1 MFESNDAFRMTVAL
15 SARPLVLL
23 RPEVSSRIWYLLTA
37 LTALFYA
44 LLTVLLTALLIDHQT
59 NLLTSLPITCF
70 IVLLLAF
77 LTAPLTAL

>member
-1 MFESNDAFRMTVAL
+1 MFESNDAYRMTVAL
-15 SARPLVLL
+15 SAHPLVLL

-37 LTALFYA
+37 LTALFSA
-44 LLTVLLTALLIDHQT
+44 LPTVLLTALLIDHQT
-59 NLLTSLPITCF
+59 NLLTSLLITCF